1 MRLHPRNL
9 KFNAVL
15 TALVGLLV
23 ANRIVA
29 ADSPPNSSPGAHT
42 AAGAATA
49 RVDCDRR
56 IVRCSLTVKKN
67 LPANARR
74 APRSF
79 HLREVWRYS
88 PDTKQW
94 IDVTPRNIV
103 PVAIPATASKSSQT
117 LFEIP
122 RIIGLYRLRWTEDG
136 QRYEGSAFLGPIL
149 CNDIFLQEPPPPGTY
164 ASCWPL
170 ARGAMAGY
178 VPNPPPPR
186 DPR

>member
-1 MRLHPRNL
+1 MRLQTRNFR
-9 KFNAVL
+9 FNALL

-23 ANRIVA
+23 ASRIVA
-29 ADSPPNSSPGAHT
+29 ADSPPTSSPGAHA

-49 RVDCDRR
+49 RIDCDRR
-56 IVRCSLTVKKN
+56 IVRCSLTVKNN
-67 LPANARR
+67 LAANARR

-88 PDTKQW
+88 PDTKKW
-94 IDVTPRNIV
+94 IDVTPMNIV
-103 PVAIPATASKSSQT
+103 PVAIPATASKNSQV

-136 QRYEGSAFLGPIL
+136 QRYEGGAFVGPIL
-149 CNDIFLQEPPPPGTY
+149 CNDILLEEPPPPGSY
-164 ASCWPL
+164 AGCWPL

-178 VPNPPPPR
+178 VPNAPPPR